1 MIFGQESS
9 SESSEDETLNDPD
22 LIGTIKGQNQQEM
35 AFDLLPISKF
45 IRNIFIKIMLIKFHF
60 Q

>member
-9 SESSEDETLNDPD
+9 SDTSEDETLNDPD
-22 LIGTIKGQNQQEM
+22 LVGTVQNMQQSNM

-45 IRNIFIKIMLIKFHF
+45 LFLN
-60 Q
+60 

>member
-22 LIGTIKGQNQQEM
+22 LVGTTMQNIHVANM
-35 AFDLLPISKF
+35 AFDLLPISKYLF
-45 IRNIFIKIMLIKFHF
+45 FLTVILESP
-60 Q
+60 

>member
-22 LIGTIKGQNQQEM
+22 LIGTVKGQNPQEM
-35 AFDLLPISKF
+35 AFDLLPISK
-45 IRNIFIKIMLIKFHF
+45 LIL
-60 Q
+60 